1 MGAHHHTTIGSHL
14 RAFFISAPRS
24 ALLNHRAFQG

>member
-14 RAFFISAPRS
+14 RAFFYPRHARRINLQS
-24 ALLNHRAFQG
+24 FSG